1 MIDINDLKKINYKQK
16 LMLYYSHI
24 NDDDNNHYEENFLE
38 IDEYPQN
45 HDIINKQNIFVNNEE
60 NLLSAN
66 SANNERTDDKT
77 KNMFVTCKKLGR
89 KRKSCIDNGYIS
101 KHNKF
106 SDDNLRRKIKHLVI
120 KNLLQFVNAQIEKMK
135 IDCPKLLILNQNQ
148 KFNATIKYNQ
158 DFLNKS
164 LKEIFSE
171 KISGRYLKYSPD
183 HNQKVI
189 NILLNGPEHN
199 YFVNLLNLTFLNG
212 LRHFRGSEEIDEL
225 KGMTLFEDIKI
236 NSDWEIDYKN
246 VLSNYIMDYE
256 IYISLKKARKK
267 RRIKYLK
274 N

>member
-1 MIDINDLKKINYKQK
+1 MLNY
-16 LMLYYSHI
+16 SGN
-24 NDDDNNHYEENFLE
+24 NDDDYYNPYKENSIQIIENPQTQDIDNRQNLFDINEENF
-38 IDEYPQN
+38 
-45 HDIINKQNIFVNNEE
+45 
-60 NLLSAN
+60 LSAN

-77 KNMFVTCKKLGR
+77 KNMFLTRKKLGR

-236 NSDWEIDYKN
+236 NSDWEVDYKN

>member
-1 MIDINDLKKINYKQK
+1 
-16 LMLYYSHI
+16 
-24 NDDDNNHYEENFLE
+24 
-38 IDEYPQN
+38 
-45 HDIINKQNIFVNNEE
+45 VNNEE

-77 KNMFVTCKKLGR
+77 KNKFVTCKKLGR

-236 NSDWEIDYKN
+236 NSDWEVDYKN